1 MLKSEYQSLIENKPW
16 QEMEDHFNNIPAATI
31 NPINK
36 IDIDTNDWIK
46 FTVDN
51 FDLAQ
56 QKWECPKEHYT
67 GDSNRWAEI
76 NNTLGRNKDN
86 TFELN
91 YGMNGDTNQ
100 KLKELLGHDNI
111 KKLNVDADSVLMRF
125 IVKMPGHGIAWHKDD
140 ATSYAVKFG
149 ERDLG
154 KLKRLWFPI
163 DDWKDGHAFQIS
175 KTVLTHWTKGTVY
188 HIPFGVGHA
197 SSNFGYVPQYTVS
210 FTGIVND

>member
-1 MLKSEYQSLIENKPW
+1 
-16 QEMEDHFNNIPAATI
+16 MEDHFNNIPAATI

-36 IDIDTNDWIK
+36 IDIDTDDWIK

-125 IVKMPGHGIAWHKDD
+125 IVKMPGHGIA
-140 ATSYAVKFG
+140 
-149 ERDLG
+149 
-154 KLKRLWFPI
+154 
-163 DDWKDGHAFQIS
+163 
-175 KTVLTHWTKGTVY
+175 
-188 HIPFGVGHA
+188 
-197 SSNFGYVPQYTVS
+197 
-210 FTGIVND
+210 